1 MFFTMFLMLQNNSD
15 FYKDF
20 RSTAQDDQFT
30 VSTCKQCHVESTIV
44 AGDAGF
50 TSLLLQSLFI
60 ILVDRQVFDTL
71 SFYDAFPKVKEFIV
85 GVLKEEE
92 VLGLQP
98 DFEHVL
104 EAKSLLDSVR
114 IVRPDFLRVLLFF
127 VLKTNEGLQKN
138 CLLLL
143 QHLLESKNRARR
155 RAD

>member
-1 MFFTMFLMLQNNSD
+1 M
-15 FYKDF
+15 
-20 RSTAQDDQFT
+20 
-30 VSTCKQCHVESTIV
+30 

-50 TSLLLQSLFI
+50 TSLLLQSLFN

-85 GVLKEEE
+85 SVLKEEE

-104 EAKSLLDSVR
+104 AATSLLDSVR

-127 VLKTNEGLQKN
+127 VLKTNESLQKN

-143 QHLLESKNRARR
+143 KHPLESKNRARR
-155 RAD
+155 RED

>member
-1 MFFTMFLMLQNNSD
+1 M
-15 FYKDF
+15 
-20 RSTAQDDQFT
+20 
-30 VSTCKQCHVESTIV
+30 

-50 TSLLLQSLFI
+50 TSLLLQSLFN

-85 GVLKEEE
+85 SVLKEEE

-127 VLKTNEGLQKN
+127 VLKTNESLQKN

-143 QHLLESKNRARR
+143 KHLLESKNRARR
-155 RAD
+155 RED